1 MFTYICDVIN
11 YSLNKGTAMIR
22 RKKNTDLTQ
31 TNPAKVT
38 GRTFNT
44 YAEANSYFLLQCK
57 IYGQMAYRS
66 TEEFT
71 VLAPIM
77 KKLWDAEGLVA
88 VKPTKVIRS
97 ICIHA

>member
-1 MFTYICDVIN
+1 
-11 YSLNKGTAMIR
+11 MIR
-22 RKKNTDLTQ
+22 RTKNADLTQ

-66 TEEFT
+66 TEEFK

-77 KKLWDAEGLVA
+77 KNLWDAEGLVA
-88 VKPTKVIRS
+88 VKAKRVMRS
-97 ICIHA
+97 ICISL